1 MCHLLLLMPVLALP
15 IFWLMPLSRAMPIY
29 IVIAVI
35 SGLLYWLIVRS
46 MRKRPKTGGESLI
59 GAEAEVVSKLSPGDH
74 AQYLVRCQGELWGA
88 RCPDIVQPGETV
100 NITAVDGIRLV
111 VERRSSDSHH
121 D

>member
-1 MCHLLLLMPVLALP
+1 MCHLILLMPVLALP

-29 IVIAVI
+29 IVIAVV

-46 MRKRPKTGGESLI
+46 MRKRPETGGESLI
-59 GAEAEVVSKLSPGDH
+59 GAEAEVVSRLSPGDH
-74 AQYLVRCQGELWGA
+74 AQYLVRCRGELWTA
-88 RCPDIVQPGETV
+88 LCPDAVQPGDTV
-100 NITAVDGIRLV
+100 SISALDGIRLV